1 MQVLKETLEK
11 ALRLTARAT
20 VDQVFLPILSH
31 ICFIQDEGLR
41 SYNDVQSVSVPMEV
55 DFESCAVHL
64 ATLLKVISSAP
75 TSAEIAL
82 SIQKDELHIRF
93 GKAHVKLPVLKE
105 SEFLF
110 TPPDIEE
117 STAIPL
123 KGELLSALD
132 SVLFSVGDDPS
143 RPVSTTVTVDTISRT
158 IWSTDV
164 RSVSRTEYTQKALRK
179 LKEAPDRLL
188 IPPVFIDIMKDIAET
203 EGDLALHLYLIGD
216 TSLYLVSES
225 GYTAFTKLGYDADPP
240 DLEAVFSRLSS
251 EVVASCDAPVG
262 LADALMRCVTV
273 LERAQEDKTA
283 TVTIDKR
290 GLRIEATSSF
300 GESRDLLKC
309 STEGDGT
316 IVIDPSL
323 FVRAMKKSVKS
334 VRISSDALLLDM
346 ESGLVHVLAKVGYT
360 KPASS
365 E

>member
-1 MQVLKETLEK
+1 
-11 ALRLTARAT
+11 
-20 VDQVFLPILSH
+20 
-31 ICFIQDEGLR
+31 
-41 SYNDVQSVSVPMEV
+41 
-55 DFESCAVHL
+55 
-64 ATLLKVISSAP
+64 
-75 TSAEIAL
+75 
-82 SIQKDELHIRF
+82 
-93 GKAHVKLPVLKE
+93 
-105 SEFLF
+105 
-110 TPPDIEE
+110 
-117 STAIPL
+117 
-123 KGELLSALD
+123 
-132 SVLFSVGDDPS
+132 
-143 RPVSTTVTVDTISRT
+143 
-158 IWSTDV
+158 
-164 RSVSRTEYTQKALRK
+164 
-179 LKEAPDRLL
+179 
-188 IPPVFIDIMKDIAET
+188 
-203 EGDLALHLYLIGD
+203 
-216 TSLYLVSES
+216 
-225 GYTAFTKLGYDADPP
+225 
-240 DLEAVFSRLSS
+240 
-251 EVVASCDAPVG
+251 